1 MIKTTGHPRASAVV
15 DAPMAQAMVHF
26 LTHHSEPT
34 LVVLLADWLPRNGRH
49 WHLLPDV
56 DALALSMEVWECGAM
71 DALFKEVGI
80 RLRPPRL
87 CERPP
92 ARSWCP
98 LCGGPQLLARRAR
111 RAHRDPTG
119 VVSSGHASTADR
131 QRPRAAASGRP
142 SMRPREI
149 VVLPGGLTIE
159 RVALGLFELTFAS
172 PDGVSSGLLGMWD
185 LQQLVDELAAG
196 LAT

>member
-98 LCGGPQLLARRAR
+98 LCGGPQRWPGVPVGPIGTRRESSAPATPRRPTVNDLGLLR
-111 RAHRDPTG
+111 
-119 VVSSGHASTADR
+119 
-131 QRPRAAASGRP
+131 
-142 SMRPREI
+142 
-149 VVLPGGLTIE
+149 PGG
-159 RVALGLFELTFAS
+159 RR
-172 PDGVSSGLLGMWD
+172 
-185 LQQLVDELAAG
+185 
-196 LAT
+196 